1 MATLQEIRDKV
12 NDYLEGDYEVQEV
25 TDIPSVE
32 QVPFGKKAK
41 KLNVTAFAIDL
52 RHSTDLLFSHQRQT
66 AGKIHKAFLYA
77 AASTVLHYG
86 GQIRSFKGD
95 SLLAL
100 WPARTKGNISTA
112 VRAGMTVK
120 WLLDVELTKSFE
132 VYEKIDFGIGI
143 DWGEVFVVR
152 AGLSRDANNND
163 LLFMGKC
170 INYAVRISEQAHGDG
185 HVEISTSTHH
195 NLVDDVRYGT
205 KDGQRVEMWRDGT
218 VDWKGEKRDSK
229 LTSWFHRGM
238 GEIIP

>member
-25 TDIPSVE
+25 QEIPSVE

-41 KLNVTAFAIDL
+41 KLNVTVFAIDL
-52 RHSTDLLFSHQRQT
+52 RHSTDLLFAHQKQT
-66 AGKIHKAFLYA
+66 AGKVHKAFLHA
-77 AASTVLHYG
+77 AATTVLHYG

-100 WPARTKGNISTA
+100 WPAKTKGNISTA

-120 WLLDVELTKSFE
+120 WLLDVELSKSFE
-132 VYEKIDFGIGI
+132 AYEKIDFGIGI

-170 INYAVRISEQAHGDG
+170 INFAVAVAEQAHGPG
-185 HVEISTSTHH
+185 HVEISPLTHH

-205 KDGQRVEMWRDGT
+205 SEGQRVDMWRKGT
-218 VDWKGEKRDSK
+218 VRWRGEDQESK
-229 LTSWFHRGM
+229 LTNWFHRGM
-238 GEIIP
+238 GEIIK